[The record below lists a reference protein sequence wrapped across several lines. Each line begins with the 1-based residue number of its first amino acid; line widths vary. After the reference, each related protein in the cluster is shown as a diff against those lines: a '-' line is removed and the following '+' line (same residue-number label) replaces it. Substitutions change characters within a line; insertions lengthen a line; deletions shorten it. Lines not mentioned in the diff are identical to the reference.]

1 MPTDPVCGMFVPE
14 TSDLF
19 ITKDG
24 EKYYFCSKG
33 CMEKFT
39 SPSLGVKTL
48 KTKLALAW
56 SLSIPIM
63 LIQYLFSS
71 LPFKDYVELILAIPV
86 LFYSGSGF
94 FEGAYHTIRSR
105 MGNMD
110 LLIALGTGTAFVF
123 SLFITLFPKAIPGS
137 SVYFDASVF
146 IITLILT
153 GTYIE
158 TLTKEKANSAASKLK
173 EIIPEYVHYVSPD
186 GTVSERRIDEIHT
199 GDMLLCKPGDII
211 PADGNVLKGSS
222 EVDQSIITG
231 EQNPVLKAAGDS
243 VTAGTLNING
253 SLSII
258 VEKIGKESTINH
270 VYRLIQNATMG
281 RVKIQRVADTFS
293 ALFIPVVITAA
304 ISAGI
309 FWYFYLTLTGHT
321 LALQY
326 AVLAFVS
333 VVVIACPCAIGLAA
347 PITLLI
353 SSSASSEN
361 GILLK
366 NPGSLERLSKTT
378 IVLFDK
384 TGTLT
389 IADPQITEVK
399 TEPGFDLE
407 AMISMAAAVEKMSN
421 HPIAKAIVKYSQKLN
436 LKIPEASDIVETPGI
451 GISGKVADLDI
462 RISRSSG
469 ATSSIVSI
477 EIGGNTAG
485 HISLAYKVRDTAHDS
500 ISILKEMGIKTAMI
514 TGDMDSEARK
524 IGLLL
529 GITDIHSGLMPE
541 DKAQIVTKYQESGEF
556 VVFVGDGI
564 NDSAAME
571 TADTG
576 IAMGSGLDIA
586 RESGDIILLND
597 DLTMVAYSIILGKNT
612 ISKIRQNIGWAI
624 GYNSVLI
631 PIAAGLLVPVFG
643 LSIFS
648 ILPILAALAMGLSS
662 TSVVLNSLRLRSK
675 ITRSV
680 NRITLFNKDTRT
692 MKRDLPGG
700 A

>member
-186 GTVSERRIDEIHT
+186 GTVSERRIDQINA

-231 EQNPVLKAAGDS
+231 EQNPVLKVAGDP
-243 VTAGTLNING
+243 VVAGTINLNG
-253 SLSII
+253 SLSVM
-258 VEKIGKESTINH
+258 VEKVGKDSTINH

-281 RVKIQRVADTFS
+281 RVRIQRVADTFS
-293 ALFIPVVITAA
+293 ALFIPVVIVAA
-304 ISAGI
+304 ILAGT
-309 FWYFYLTLTGHT
+309 FWYFYLSIMGHD
-321 LALQY
+321 LAFQY
-326 AVLAFVS
+326 AILAFVS

-353 SSSASSEN
+353 SSSESSRN

-366 NPGSLERLSKTT
+366 NPGSLERLSKAT

-389 IADPQITEVK
+389 IADPQITDVK

-407 AMISMAAAVEKMSN
+407 RTISMAAAVEKMSN

-451 GISGKVADLDI
+451 GISGKVAGFEI
-462 RISRSSG
+462 RIRRYSQAS
-469 ATSSIVSI
+469 SSIVSI
-477 EIGGNTAG
+477 EINGKSACQ
-485 HISLAYKVRDTAHDS
+485 ISLAYNIRDTACDA
-500 ISILKEMGIKTAMI
+500 ISTLKDMGIKTAMV
-514 TGDMDSEARK
+514 TGDIDSEARK
-524 IGLLL
+524 IGLQL
-529 GITDIHSGLMPE
+529 GITDIHAGLKPE
-541 DKAQIVTKYQESGEF
+541 DKAKIVTKYQGSGEY

-576 IAMGSGLDIA
+576 MAMGSGLDIA
-586 RESGDIILLND
+586 KESGDIILLND
-597 DLTMVAYSIILGKNT
+597 DLTMVVYSIILGKNT

-631 PIAAGLLVPVFG
+631 PVAAGLLVPVFG

-675 ITRSV
+675 ITKSV
-680 NRITLFNKDTRT
+680 KRIASFGKEARI
-692 MKRDLPGG
+692 KKGDLPGG
-700 A
+700 V